1 MSSKGPPGLFI
12 AAGSSKD
19 NCNGKNK
26 RIDRSA
32 FAPLLKACRFRQS
45 GLHSRPC
52 HYLIG
57 DHLVE
62 RASQAAVIM
71 GAHFVIHQPVH
82 HVPTFSLIF
91 CHAHKIGMSCFNS
104 DILAHDFLL
113 CVGRFTWYFLFA
125 SFCPSNALLSDYIA

>member
-45 GLHSRPC
+45 GLRIGPC

-62 RASQAAVIM
+62 RAFQAVVIM

-82 HVPTFSLIF
+82 HVPTFPPYSAMPTRLVCLVSILIF
-91 CHAHKIGMSCFNS
+91 
-104 DILAHDFLL
+104 LAMTSSFVLCRLL
-113 CVGRFTWYFLFA
+113 I
-125 SFCPSNALLSDYIA
+125 YIA